1 MEWLESINAAV
12 NNVVWGPI
20 MLVLLIGTGIYLSI
34 RCGFLQAR
42 KFGYIWKYTFAT
54 LFHKEKSEAH
64 KSDGT
69 NVTPFQA
76 VSTALGSTIGVGN
89 VAGVAGAV
97 AAGGPGAVFW
107 MWISAFFGMC
117 TKYAEIVLAVHYREV
132 SPDGTHHGGPMYYIE
147 RGLHMKW
154 LACIFAILGGLATF
168 GIGNA
173 TQAAEISVAVN
184 NLTGTGYDSSLIT
197 GIVLMVLV
205 GIVILGGLHR
215 ISTVTSYLV
224 PFMALFYIVIGLG
237 VILGNA
243 AMIPGAFG
251 QIFSGAFSLE
261 AVGGGVFGYVILQAM
276 KNGFAR
282 GVFSNEAGLG
292 SAPIAHAA
300 SSTKDPVKQG
310 MWGVFEVFVD
320 TIVVCTITGPGGHP
334 LGALHRHPHRRRSDG
349 KGRGDP
355 HRQRLGRPLHPRCPD
370 PLCPVH
376 HFGLGVLR
384 GNLLGLSHQEQQGGA
399 VCLQGHLPDCPG
411 NRRHLFLHIHPGGY
425 LRPVS
430 HVEHRRHPQ
439 RPHGHPQPGGSAAPV
454 RRDCEAHQALF
465 QDGLQPGA
473 LSKSLPLRAKGRLF
487 RTAVPVGAAISRP
500 RVDEGIDP
508 YRFSRNLSQKPLT
521 VNRLHTLY

>member
-12 NNVVWGPI
+12 YNVVWGPI

-42 KFGYIWKYTFAT
+42 KFGYIWKNTFAT

-89 VAGVAGAV
+89 VAGVAGAI

-243 AMIPGAFG
+243 ALIPGAFG
-251 QIFSGAFSLE
+251 QIFSGAFSFE

-320 TIVVCTITGPGGHP
+320 TIVVCTITALVVILSGLYTGTLTGGALTAKAVENLTGSVWGGHFIRVALILFALSTI
-334 LGALHRHPHRRRSDG
+334 LGWEYYGETCWGYLTKNSKVVQYVFKAIFLIV
-349 KGRGDP
+349 
-355 HRQRLGRPLHPRCPD
+355 LGIGAISSSTSILED
-370 PLCPVH
+370 TS
-376 HFGLGVLR
+376 
-384 GNLLGLSHQEQQGGA
+384 GLSLMWSIADTLNGLMAIPNLVGLLLLSG
-399 VCLQGHLPDCPG
+399 VTVKLTK
-411 NRRHLFLHIHPGGY
+411 RYFKT
-425 LRPVS
+425 
-430 HVEHRRHPQ
+430 
-439 RPHGHPQPGGSAAPV
+439 GS
-454 RRDCEAHQALF
+454 
-465 QDGLQPGA
+465 
-473 LSKSLPLRAKGRLF
+473 SLEP
-487 RTAVPVGAAISRP
+487 
-500 RVDEGIDP
+500 
-508 YRFSRNLSQKPLT
+508 
-521 VNRLHTLY
+521 

>member
-1 MEWLESINAAV
+1 M
-12 NNVVWGPI
+12 
-20 MLVLLIGTGIYLSI
+20 
-34 RCGFLQAR
+34 
-42 KFGYIWKYTFAT
+42 
-54 LFHKEKSEAH
+54 
-64 KSDGT
+64 
-69 NVTPFQA
+69 TPFQA

-89 VAGVAGAV
+89 VAGVAGAI
-97 AAGGPGAVFW
+97 AGGGPGAVFW

-147 RGLHMKW
+147 WGLHMKW

-251 QIFSGAFSLE
+251 QIFSGAFSFE

-320 TIVVCTITGPGGHP
+320 TIVVCTITALVVILSGLYTGTLTGGALTAKAVETLTGSVWGGHFIRVALILFALSTI
-334 LGALHRHPHRRRSDG
+334 LGWEYYGETCWGYLTKNSKAVQYIFKAIFLIV
-349 KGRGDP
+349 
-355 HRQRLGRPLHPRCPD
+355 LGIGAISSSTSILED
-370 PLCPVH
+370 TS
-376 HFGLGVLR
+376 
-384 GNLLGLSHQEQQGGA
+384 GLSLMWSIADTLNGLMAIPNLVGLLLLSG
-399 VCLQGHLPDCPG
+399 VTVKLTK
-411 NRRHLFLHIHPGGY
+411 RYFKT
-425 LRPVS
+425 
-430 HVEHRRHPQ
+430 
-439 RPHGHPQPGGSAAPV
+439 GS
-454 RRDCEAHQALF
+454 
-465 QDGLQPGA
+465 
-473 LSKSLPLRAKGRLF
+473 SLEP
-487 RTAVPVGAAISRP
+487 
-500 RVDEGIDP
+500 
-508 YRFSRNLSQKPLT
+508 
-521 VNRLHTLY
+521 

>member
-1 MEWLESINAAV
+1 MEWLENINAAV

-42 KFGYIWKYTFAT
+42 KFGYIWKNTFAT

-89 VAGVAGAV
+89 VAGVAGAI
-97 AAGGPGAVFW
+97 AA
-107 MWISAFFGMC
+107 
-117 TKYAEIVLAVHYREV
+117 
-132 SPDGTHHGGPMYYIE
+132 GGPMYYIE

-251 QIFSGAFSLE
+251 QIFSGAFSFE

-300 SSTKDPVKQG
+300 SSTKDPVKKG

-320 TIVVCTITGPGGHP
+320 TIVVCTITALVVILSGLYTGTLTGGALTAKAVETLTGSVWGGHFIRVALILFALSTI
-334 LGALHRHPHRRRSDG
+334 LGWEYYG
-349 KGRGDP
+349 ET
-355 HRQRLGRPLHPRCPD
+355 CW
-370 PLCPVH
+370 
-376 HFGLGVLR
+376 
-384 GNLLGLSHQEQQGGA
+384 
-399 VCLQGHLPDCPG
+399 
-411 NRRHLFLHIHPGGY
+411 GY
-425 LRPVS
+425 LTKNNKV
-430 HVEHRRHPQ
+430 VQ
-439 RPHGHPQPGGSAAPV
+439 YVFKAIFLIVLGIG
-454 RRDCEAHQALF
+454 
-465 QDGLQPGA
+465 
-473 LSKSLPLRAKGRLF
+473 
-487 RTAVPVGAAISRP
+487 AISSSTSILEDTSGLALMWSIADTLNGLMAIP
-500 RVDEGIDP
+500 
-508 YRFSRNLSQKPLT
+508 NLVGLLLLSGVTVKLT
-521 VNRLHTLY
+521 KRYFKTGSSLEP

>member
-12 NNVVWGPI
+12 YNVVWGPI
-20 MLVLLIGTGIYLSI
+20 MLVLLIGTGIYFSI

-42 KFGYIWKYTFAT
+42 KFGYIWKNTFAT

-89 VAGVAGAV
+89 VAGVAGAI

-251 QIFSGAFSLE
+251 QIFSGAFSFE

-320 TIVVCTITGPGGHP
+320 TIVVCTITALVVILSGLYTGTLTGGALTAKAVETLTGSVWGGHFIRVALILFALSTI
-334 LGALHRHPHRRRSDG
+334 LGWEYYGETCWGYLTKNSKAVQYIFKAIFLIV
-349 KGRGDP
+349 
-355 HRQRLGRPLHPRCPD
+355 LGIGAISSSTSILED
-370 PLCPVH
+370 TS
-376 HFGLGVLR
+376 
-384 GNLLGLSHQEQQGGA
+384 GLSLMWSIADTLNGLMAIPNLVGLLLLSG
-399 VCLQGHLPDCPG
+399 VTVKLTK
-411 NRRHLFLHIHPGGY
+411 RYFKT
-425 LRPVS
+425 
-430 HVEHRRHPQ
+430 
-439 RPHGHPQPGGSAAPV
+439 GS
-454 RRDCEAHQALF
+454 
-465 QDGLQPGA
+465 
-473 LSKSLPLRAKGRLF
+473 SLEP
-487 RTAVPVGAAISRP
+487 
-500 RVDEGIDP
+500 
-508 YRFSRNLSQKPLT
+508 
-521 VNRLHTLY
+521 

>member
-1 MEWLESINAAV
+1 
-12 NNVVWGPI
+12 
-20 MLVLLIGTGIYLSI
+20 
-34 RCGFLQAR
+34 
-42 KFGYIWKYTFAT
+42 
-54 LFHKEKSEAH
+54 
-64 KSDGT
+64 
-69 NVTPFQA
+69 
-76 VSTALGSTIGVGN
+76 
-89 VAGVAGAV
+89 
-97 AAGGPGAVFW
+97 
-107 MWISAFFGMC
+107 MC

-292 SAPIAHAA
+292 SAPIANAA

-320 TIVVCTITGPGGHP
+320 TIVVCTITALVVILSGLYTGTLTGGALTAKAVETLTGSVWGGHFIRVALILFALSTI
-334 LGALHRHPHRRRSDG
+334 LGWEYYGETCWGYLTKNSKAVQYIFKAIFLIV
-349 KGRGDP
+349 
-355 HRQRLGRPLHPRCPD
+355 LGIGAISSSTSILED
-370 PLCPVH
+370 TS
-376 HFGLGVLR
+376 
-384 GNLLGLSHQEQQGGA
+384 GLSLMWSIADTLNGLMAIPNLVGLLLLSG
-399 VCLQGHLPDCPG
+399 VTVKLTK
-411 NRRHLFLHIHPGGY
+411 RYFKT
-425 LRPVS
+425 
-430 HVEHRRHPQ
+430 
-439 RPHGHPQPGGSAAPV
+439 GS
-454 RRDCEAHQALF
+454 
-465 QDGLQPGA
+465 
-473 LSKSLPLRAKGRLF
+473 SLEP
-487 RTAVPVGAAISRP
+487 
-500 RVDEGIDP
+500 
-508 YRFSRNLSQKPLT
+508 
-521 VNRLHTLY
+521 

>member
-1 MEWLESINAAV
+1 MEWLENINAAV

-42 KFGYIWKYTFAT
+42 KFGYIWKNTFAT

-89 VAGVAGAV
+89 VAGVAGAI

-243 AMIPGAFG
+243 ALIPGAFG
-251 QIFSGAFSLE
+251 QIFSGAFSFE

-320 TIVVCTITGPGGHP
+320 TIVVCTITALVVILSGLYTGTLTGGALTAKAVETLTGSVWGGHFIRVALILFALSTI
-334 LGALHRHPHRRRSDG
+334 LGWEYYG
-349 KGRGDP
+349 ET
-355 HRQRLGRPLHPRCPD
+355 CW
-370 PLCPVH
+370 
-376 HFGLGVLR
+376 
-384 GNLLGLSHQEQQGGA
+384 
-399 VCLQGHLPDCPG
+399 
-411 NRRHLFLHIHPGGY
+411 GY
-425 LRPVS
+425 LTKNSKAVQYVFKAIFLIVLGIGAISSSTSILEDTSGLALMWSIADTLNGLMAIPNLVGLLLLSGVTVKLTKRYFKT
-430 HVEHRRHPQ
+430 
-439 RPHGHPQPGGSAAPV
+439 GSSL
-454 RRDCEAHQALF
+454 E
-465 QDGLQPGA
+465 A

-487 RTAVPVGAAISRP
+487 
-500 RVDEGIDP
+500 
-508 YRFSRNLSQKPLT
+508 
-521 VNRLHTLY
+521 